1 MKHKII
7 FAVAATAFAV
17 SPTFAATTN
26 AASSLSIG
34 RAASPSAHKSKLG
47 QSGTIV
53 VIGVVA
59 AIGAAIA
66 VIATD
71 SDKNRPAPAS
81 R

>member
-1 MKHKII
+1 MKHKFI
-7 FAVAATAFAV
+7 FAVAAIAMATPAL
-17 SPTFAATTN
+17 ATTPN
-26 AASSLSIG
+26 AASSLSISRVG
-34 RAASPSAHKSKLG
+34 SPSGHKSKIG
-47 QSGTIV
+47 KSGTIV